1 MRNRGW
7 LAVAVLAPWV
17 IAASATADEVRDV
30 EENGVTYREV
40 HRKISEPVTEY
51 QCVDQQRTTGF
62 REQLNVQMCDQTHS
76 YIVPVTEY
84 RLEARW
90 RGRYNPFVQPYL
102 AQHLVPYTRYETRV
116 ETVKVPVTSRQLLP
130 ITSTVRVPVPT
141 QRVVERDVM
150 VSRVAISGSPAQ
162 PARQLAS
169 DPFAAPT
176 SQQFGGIKNE
186 AKTPQWGTPNTNGT
200 SQGPMIASRPA
211 RPAAEIRSK
220 PQATTQR

>member
-1 MRNRGW
+1 MRNRGL
-7 LAVAVLAPWV
+7 LAAALWA
-17 IAASATADEVRDV
+17 IAASAGADEVRDV

-51 QCVDQQRTTGF
+51 QCMDQQRTTGF
-62 REQLNVQMCDQTHS
+62 REQVNVQMCDQTRS

-116 ETVKVPVTSRQLLP
+116 ESVKVPVTSRQLLP

-141 QRVVERDVM
+141 QRVVERDV
-150 VSRVAISGSPAQ
+150 VISRVAISGSPAQ
-162 PARQLAS
+162 APRQLAS
-169 DPFAAPT
+169 DPFVAPAA
-176 SQQFGGIKNE
+176 QKFGGLENL
-186 AKTPQWGTPNTNGT
+186 AQTPKWNPNTNGA
-200 SQGPMIASRPA
+200 SQSPALASRPQNPTA
-211 RPAAEIRSK
+211 TIRSK
-220 PQATTQR
+220 PQAPAQR